1 MKFAHNRR
9 WFGGRIHSTKLVFAL
24 VLGTFLG
31 TFQTVLG
38 AEGVDI
44 LPRDRWGAQPA
55 IERRT
60 PTITVVESGRKRVAA
75 ENVMP
80 RREKARYLT
89 VHHTGRLAS
98 SRPLQQNL
106 ASFQRQMFDYHID
119 YGPGRSKRIYLG
131 DIPYHYFIDKEGR
144 IGEGREL
151 KYAAYSNTVYE
162 TPIEQH
168 ITVVLDGNF
177 QIVWPTK
184 AQIASLTDLLTHLA
198 REHSIPTSR
207 ILVHSDLAQ
216 TLCPGQNLVQQ
227 IPAVKAALVER
238 GIAP

>member
-131 DIPYHYFIDKEGR
+131 DIPYHYFIDKEGPPVS
-144 IGEGREL
+144 G
-151 KYAAYSNTVYE
+151 
-162 TPIEQH
+162 
-168 ITVVLDGNF
+168 
-177 QIVWPTK
+177 
-184 AQIASLTDLLTHLA
+184 
-198 REHSIPTSR
+198 
-207 ILVHSDLAQ
+207 
-216 TLCPGQNLVQQ
+216 
-227 IPAVKAALVER
+227 
-238 GIAP
+238 